1 MIAGRGSSLS
11 HDSLVPRRD
20 RPVGVPEV
28 RGFSAGQSR
37 RLEWD
42 WGRGVR
48 EGGWSLTKHWK
59 LNADR
64 FLSELVGREA
74 LLREYIGQW
83 DSQTPRVLP
92 ATLRKTLDRCLS
104 IYRATAG
111 TFA

>member
-1 MIAGRGSSLS
+1 MTAWFRAGTA
-11 HDSLVPRRD
+11 
-20 RPVGVPEV
+20 PVGVPEV
-28 RGFSAGQSR
+28 RRFSAGQSR